1 MTVLGIFF
9 AVIAVVG
16 LIFLYPVIVRNREV
30 FVCRV
35 SRQTKKPF
43 SAPSVVRLGSPP

>member
-16 LIFLYPVIVRNREV
+16 LIFLYLLRTDKGLKDK
-30 FVCRV
+30 
-35 SRQTKKPF
+35 SR
-43 SAPSVVRLGSPP
+43 